1 MIKKYLL
8 MFVFLSLIIGG
19 AFAQSKPLF
28 SIGAGGYFTNDFGG
42 GFEDS
47 SPSFKMKTPYIGGGV
62 LAFFDA
68 TYVEVSIGM
77 LAVKGTFDNGLTPF
91 DRDIYGMDFNLFGK
105 IPFQIGDR
113 FSFFPVLGVNYR
125 LVLSA
130 QDDNGVQHQNKNLKK
145 APMDLSALWFKA
157 GAGLD
162 FSFNDTLYLRG
173 KVLYGL
179 RLANK
184 YETDAVD
191 TLKSGADPLFGHG
204 FTVELALGY
213 RLN

>member
-1 MIKKYLL
+1 MIKKCLL

-19 AFAQSKPLF
+19 AFAQSKSLF

-68 TYVEVSIGM
+68 TYVELSLGM
-77 LAVKGTFDNGLTPF
+77 LAVNGTFDNGLASSH
-91 DRDIYGMDFNLFGK
+91 RDIYGIDFNLFAK

-113 FSFFPVLGVNYR
+113 FSLFPLLGVDYR

-130 QDDNGVQHQNKNLKK
+130 QDDNGAQHQNKNLKD
-145 APMDLSALWFKA
+145 APTDLSAFWFKA

-162 FSFNDTLYLRG
+162 VSLNDTLFLRG

-179 RLANK
+179 RLANT

-191 TLKSGADPLFGHG
+191 ILKPGADPLFGHG
-204 FTVELALGY
+204 ITVEFALGY
-213 RLN
+213 RL